1 MQQSRAGYLPPGQPS
16 KNLLPQL
23 GSMLWQGQHIPEK
36 LLVSC
41 KQQYF
46 WNLPCHKH
54 LSLMTCQAALK
65 QLQLAGSQGMLVE
78 CERCGIGNYVVHG
91 AEPLPGDIHRSY
103 WETLAWLAVEH
114 SMARADIRQ
123 YIESMHSAPLNA
135 LVGPHLGYVVECR
148 VLPGW
153 PGCVD
158 MYVPTFRL
166 IIQVDGQHHDN
177 DVHGQQSRDIRFLN
191 IAHKQRFHAL
201 RLSHVD
207 YKSFQ
212 QDIDAMLHDCMHA
225 CDLVISRIS
234 KAHPLHQN
242 TEYKRGL
249 Q

>member
-1 MQQSRAGYLPPGQPS
+1 MPPGQPS

-23 GSMLWQGQHIPEK
+23 GSMLWQGQHIPDK

-46 WNLPCHKH
+46 WMLPCNKH
-54 LSLMTCQAALK
+54 LRLMTCQAAVK
-65 QLQLAGSQGMLVE
+65 QLHLAGSQGMLVE
-78 CERCGIGNYVVHG
+78 CERCSIGNYAVHG
-91 AEPLPGDIHRSY
+91 AEPLPNDIHRSY
-103 WETLAWLAVEH
+103 WETLAWLAIEH
-114 SMARADIRQ
+114 ALDRADIRQ
-123 YIESMHSAPLNA
+123 YIESMHSSPLNA
-135 LVGPHLGYVVECR
+135 LVGPSLGYVVECR

-158 MYVPTFRL
+158 VYVPTFKL
-166 IIQVDGQHHDN
+166 IIQIDGQHHDN
-177 DVHGQQSRDIRFLN
+177 DLHGQQSKDIRFLK
-191 IAHKQRFHAL
+191 IAQKHGFHAL

-212 QDIDAMLHDCMHA
+212 QDIDGMLHDCMHA
-225 CDLVISRIS
+225 CDYVISRIS

-242 TEYKRGL
+242 NEYKSGL